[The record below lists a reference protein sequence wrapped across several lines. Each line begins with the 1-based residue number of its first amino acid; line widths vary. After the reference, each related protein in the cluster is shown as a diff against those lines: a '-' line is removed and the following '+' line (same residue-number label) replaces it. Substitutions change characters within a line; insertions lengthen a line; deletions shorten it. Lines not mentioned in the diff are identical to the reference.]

1 MTLDKKDEQILK
13 NLLDDSRFSSRQIAH
28 KIGVSTVTV
37 ISRIKNLERQKVI
50 KGYTA
55 LLDYE
60 KLGYDLTAII
70 EISAHKS
77 KMIKVAKEISL
88 IKNVCAVYD
97 ITGQHDIT
105 IVAKFKN
112 RDELSKFIKKISSN
126 PDIEK
131 TITNVVLNI
140 VKEEFRII

>member
-13 NLLDDSRFSSRQIAH
+13 NLLDDSRFSSRQIAQ

-50 KGYTA
+50 KGYTV
-55 LLDYE
+55 LLDRQ
-60 KLGYDLTAII
+60 KLGYDMTAII
-70 EISAHKS
+70 EISVHKN
-77 KMIKVAKEISL
+77 KMIKVAKEVSL

-97 ITGQHDIT
+97 VTGQNDIMV
-105 IVAKFKN
+105 IAKFKN
-112 RDELSKFIKKISSN
+112 RDELNKFIKKISSN

-131 TITNVVLNI
+131 TLTHLALNI
-140 VKEEFRII
+140 IKEDFRMI